1 MNQSSLTIPGVQ
13 PQPRWFLIFTK
24 PAGEHVAK
32 TNLERQGYGVYHP
45 RLSRPALYRGRWV
58 ERVVSLF
65 PRYLFV
71 HLDVAHQSL
80 APVRSTLG
88 VVSIVRFGQQ
98 AKVVPDSVVDGLIH
112 RADPATGLHRLS
124 RNRPLEP
131 GSRVK
136 VIAGAF
142 EGLDGIFECEG
153 GGDRVVVLLKLLGHD
168 TPVRIPSE
176 LVALSVA

>member
-1 MNQSSLTIPGVQ
+1 MNNDSAQLH
-13 PQPRWFLIFTK
+13 WFLVFTK
-24 PAGEHVAK
+24 PAGEQLAK

-45 RLSRPALYRGRWV
+45 RLLRPTLHRGRWV

-71 HLDVAHQSL
+71 QLDAAHQSL

-88 VVSIVRFGQQ
+88 VANIVRLAQQ
-98 AKVVPDSVVDGLIH
+98 ATVVPSHVVDGLMR
-112 RADPATGLHRLS
+112 RADPVTGLHRLS
-124 RNRPLEP
+124 RSRPLEP

-142 EGLDGIFECEG
+142 EGLDGIFECQG
-153 GGDRVVVLLKLLGHD
+153 GGDRVIVLLKLLGHD

-176 LVALSVA
+176 WVALSVA